1 MIYWQISLLSA
12 YDFTAIA
19 GMMLKDFLSEGV
31 RVDVRV
37 NLGSTDIF
45 VTEHRLNGAQV
56 GSAFQKGRSKRVTE
70 RVRGD
75 GFRDSG
81 LQGLAFDHNQNHCSS
96 EM

>member
-31 RVDVRV
+31 RIDVRV

-56 GSAFQKGRSKRVTE
+56 GSAFQKGRSE
-70 RVRGD
+70 
-75 GFRDSG
+75 
-81 LQGLAFDHNQNHCSS
+81 
-96 EM
+96 